1 MEVLLSLMLLTL
13 FTAVLVILGFKYR
26 LFLWANRSALLLTLS
41 AAVFVF
47 GFIYFF
53 YFYRTP
59 SMVLGV
65 EQPIPFSH
73 RVHSGVKKI
82 QCLYCHPYVGRSN
95 HPGLPPVEKCL
106 HCHNYIIANHPQ
118 ILKEHR
124 YYDTRTPTP
133 WKKANYLAEHVL
145 FNHQRHIRK
154 EIACKECHGAIETMD
169 RIRGKY
175 FYMQFCIKCHR
186 ERKANLGCW
195 LACHS

>member
-1 MEVLLSLMLLTL
+1 MEVLLSLTLLTL
-13 FTAVLVILGFKYR
+13 LAVVLVILGIKYR
-26 LFLWANRSALLLTLS
+26 GFLWGNRRALLLTLF
-41 AAVFVF
+41 ATVFVV
-47 GFIYFF
+47 GFLYYF
-53 YFYRTP
+53 YFYRSS
-59 SMVLGV
+59 SMAIGV

-73 RVHSGVKKI
+73 RVHAGVKKI
-82 QCLYCHPYVGRSN
+82 ECYFCHPYVGRST

-106 HCHNYIIANHPQ
+106 YCHKYIIARHPQ

-175 FYMQFCIKCHR
+175 FYMQFCIECHR
-186 ERKANLGCW
+186 ERKVNLGCW